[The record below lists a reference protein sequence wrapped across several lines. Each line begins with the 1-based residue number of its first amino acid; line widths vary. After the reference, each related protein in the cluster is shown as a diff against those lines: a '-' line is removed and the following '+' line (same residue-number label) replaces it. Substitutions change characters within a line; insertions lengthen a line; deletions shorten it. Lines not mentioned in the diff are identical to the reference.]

1 MLKGK
6 VMTNTEKI
14 TINLGPVDI
23 GRIDL
28 LVEQGLF
35 SSRTDAIRTAVRR
48 LLDRHEDIITE
59 NRRKQSLTV
68 GALLL
73 NRQDLLKK
81 KEKGEKMSI
90 RMLGALILSEDIEPR
105 LALEV
110 IEKVSVRGVFKAS
123 KKVKEALADRII

>member
-1 MLKGK
+1 
-6 VMTNTEKI
+6 MTNTEKI